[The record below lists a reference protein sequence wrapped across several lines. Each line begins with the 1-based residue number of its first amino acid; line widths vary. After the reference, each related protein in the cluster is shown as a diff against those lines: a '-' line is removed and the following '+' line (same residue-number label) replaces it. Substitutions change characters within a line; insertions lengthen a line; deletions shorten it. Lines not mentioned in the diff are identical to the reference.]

1 MGMFGSPK
9 LVGIKSH
16 KIMNILSREQFTQ
29 LLDQSNYR
37 EIWMY
42 QNSGLPKWFVYEDV
56 SDFNSFEDYENQMV
70 GHKKRAVKRIYIEKL
85 QPKDGDTIAVYFS
98 CGAASAIAVKKTI
111 ELYAHR
117 CNVVIVNN
125 PIKEEDEDN
134 QRFLKDVATWLNV
147 NIQTATNSKF
157 KSCSCIEVWDD
168 ENMMSSASGFAP
180 CTQQLKKNARY
191 EWESKN
197 RPDWT
202 VMGFT
207 KEERGRFNNF
217 QINERP
223 ASLYVLE
230 RTTKSECFEMIT
242 NAGIDLPRI
251 YLMGYP
257 NANCVGCVK
266 ATSPTYWNHVRKMHP
281 EVFQQRAEQSRL
293 MGTNGCRLVRVKGK
307 RIFLD
312 ELDPNAKGQPLK
324 NMNFECGIFCSK

>member
-1 MGMFGSPK
+1 
-9 LVGIKSH
+9 
-16 KIMNILSREQFTQ
+16 
-29 LLDQSNYR
+29 
-37 EIWMY
+37 
-42 QNSGLPKWFVYEDV
+42 
-56 SDFNSFEDYENQMV
+56 
-70 GHKKRAVKRIYIEKL
+70 
-85 QPKDGDTIAVYFS
+85 
-98 CGAASAIAVKKTI
+98 
-111 ELYAHR
+111 
-117 CNVVIVNN
+117 
-125 PIKEEDEDN
+125 
-134 QRFLKDVATWLNV
+134 
-147 NIQTATNSKF
+147 
-157 KSCSCIEVWDD
+157 
-168 ENMMSSASGFAP
+168 
-180 CTQQLKKNARY
+180 
-191 EWESKN
+191 
-197 RPDWT
+197 
-202 VMGFT
+202 MGFT